1 MKEKTTANM
10 HCLTLKTKQT
20 VLRKYVCIKPLQKT
34 SKTLP
39 SKMPPAMLIT
49 YTEHKKT
56 QTVQYLHMYT
66 AERFP
71 MWEHVARQFRGHERR
86 ISCSASCLSVVT
98 VNEQAN

>member
-66 AERFP
+66 AEGGSP
-71 MWEHVARQFRGHERR
+71 CGSMWPDNLEAMKEGFLALQVAY
-86 ISCSASCLSVVT
+86 LL
-98 VNEQAN
+98 